1 MLHQPPSLSEQAQRP
16 LGLGDYK
23 HADSTQGRSNVADV
37 SPVLFIIVV
46 WTLQLL
52 LRLSH
57 LPQTLLLLLLVQT
70 QQGCQSDL
78 ISTTLQT
85 ARAGQACR
93 IKAHGV

>member
-1 MLHQPPSLSEQAQRP
+1 M
-16 LGLGDYK
+16 
-23 HADSTQGRSNVADV
+23 ADV
-37 SPVLFIIVV
+37 SPVPFIIVV

-52 LRLSH
+52 LWLFH

-85 ARAGQACR
+85 ARAGQAWR
-93 IKAHGV
+93 VKTRGV